1 MTSKNVAPKKV
12 FFGSLKTT
20 LNKIQT
26 DTNPII
32 EALYGDVEKYKIQPA
47 GPLEFIYHGATD
59 DMDKEFDL
67 EIALPVATVTKPEW
81 SQFDFKETNDF
92 KCVSEEY
99 KGSMENIYGAYEKL
113 FGEINAD
120 GMNSNDEV
128 REVYQNW
135 VSFSSE
141 ENIVEIQIGIN

>member
-1 MTSKNVAPKKV
+1 MTTKNIQPKKV
-12 FFGSLKTT
+12 FYGSLKTT

-26 DTNPII
+26 DCEPVVNSIY
-32 EALYGDVEKYKIQPA
+32 ADVEKYGIQPT
-47 GPLEFIYHGATD
+47 GPMEFIYHGATG

-67 EIALPVATVTKPEW
+67 EIALPVAKIEKPEW

-99 KGSMENIYGAYEKL
+99 KGSMENIYGTYEKL
-113 FGEINAD
+113 FGQIDSD
-120 GMNSNDEV
+120 GMKSTEEV

-135 VSFSSE
+135 VSFSSD

>member
-1 MTSKNVAPKKV
+1 MKTKNIEPKKV

-20 LNKIQT
+20 LNKIVD
-26 DTNPII
+26 DTNPVI
-32 EALYGDVEKYKIQPA
+32 EALYADVEKYGIQPA
-47 GPLEFIYHGATD
+47 GPLEFIYHGATG

-67 EIALPVATVTKPEW
+67 EIALPVAQEIKPEW
-81 SQFDFKETNDF
+81 SQFSFKNTNEF

-99 KGSMENIYGAYEKL
+99 KGSLEHIYGTYERI
-113 FGEINAD
+113 FGELD
-120 GMNSNDEV
+120 KGSMKSTDEV

-135 VSFSSE
+135 VSFSSD